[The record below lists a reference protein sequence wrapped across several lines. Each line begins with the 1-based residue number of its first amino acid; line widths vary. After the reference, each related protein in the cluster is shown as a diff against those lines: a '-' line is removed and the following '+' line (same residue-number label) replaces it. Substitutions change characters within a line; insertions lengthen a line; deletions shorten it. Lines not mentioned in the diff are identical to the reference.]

1 MHRALTIGLSLTP
14 LLLLLVI
21 GSGVLD
27 DEASSP
33 HPDYDALRTQYSADP
48 ADWPAPEVADSID
61 WEPLGPLPD
70 PPVRS
75 VDSLDAV
82 VELGKTLF
90 FDPRLSSSDQISC
103 ASCHDPEW
111 SWGNARSVGIGH
123 DHQEGERNVPSLAN
137 IWAMETLFWD
147 GRAETLEEQAA
158 HPIEDPTE
166 MNMDLEALPAKLEA
180 IEGYAPLF
188 AESFGDPTV
197 TTDRILR
204 ALAQFQRTI
213 KSRTSDFDRFLNGR
227 SDALSDEALHGL
239 HLFRTEA
246 RCMNCHHGPRF
257 TDEKFHNLGLHFYG
271 RPIEDLGRYD
281 VTGNPDDMGRFRT
294 PSLRDVA
301 HTGPWM
307 HNGMVDKLSG
317 VLVMYNNG
325 MVRPR
330 PNDAVKD
337 EPHFPQTSPL
347 LEELDLTDDE
357 LDALEAFLESIS
369 ALPFRRQ
376 RPELPQ

>member
-1 MHRALTIGLSLTP
+1 MDRALTVGLSLAP
-14 LLLLLVI
+14 LLLLLVVS
-21 GSGVLD
+21 SGVLD
-27 DEASSP
+27 APSSP
-33 HPDYDALRTQYSADP
+33 PHADYDALRAQYAGDP
-48 ADWPAPEVADSID
+48 STWPAPEVADSID

-70 PPVRS
+70 PPVRG
-75 VDSLDAV
+75 VDSLEAV

-111 SWGNARSVGIGH
+111 AWGNARSVGIGH
-123 DHQEGERNVPSLAN
+123 DHQEGQRNVPSLVN
-137 IWAMETLFWD
+137 IWAMETLLWD
-147 GRAETLEEQAA
+147 GGAKTLEEQAL

-166 MNMDLEALPAKLEA
+166 MNMDLEALPSKLEA
-180 IEGYAPLF
+180 IDGYGPLF
-188 AESFGDPTV
+188 AASFGDATV
-197 TTDRILR
+197 TADRVAR

-227 SDALSDEALHGL
+227 SAALSDEALHGL

-246 RCMNCHHGPRF
+246 GCMNCHHGPRF
-257 TDEKFHNLGLHFYG
+257 TDEQFHNLGLHFYG
-271 RPIEDLGRYD
+271 RPLEDLGRYD
-281 VTGNPDDMGRFRT
+281 VTGRPDDMGRFRT

-301 HTGPWM
+301 ETGPWM
-307 HNGMVDKLSG
+307 HNGIVDQLSG

-330 PNDAVKD
+330 PNDNVDDKT
-337 EPHFPQTSPL
+337 HFPQTSPL

-357 LDALEAFLESIS
+357 LDALQAFLEAIS
-369 ALPFRRQ
+369 APPFRRQ